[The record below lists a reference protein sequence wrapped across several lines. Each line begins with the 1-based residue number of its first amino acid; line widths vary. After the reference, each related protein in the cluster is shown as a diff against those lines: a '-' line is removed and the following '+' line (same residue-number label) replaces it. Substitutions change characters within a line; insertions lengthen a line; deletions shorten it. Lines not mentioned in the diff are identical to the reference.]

1 MVKKRASNS
10 DGVGGPIG
18 PQQLY
23 AAAKAALSM
32 ARTILESLPIKG
44 EARLKSD
51 INVIDQWFQSAG
63 EDYTTFERIRNPE
76 RLPWPG
82 MGLGTYHV
90 AAPSSKAVAHFHE
103 LCEAMARIC
112 ESYQWQGISDG
123 SRIPHSMQRYG
134 TALIPEVNVAFVC
147 SVAIAAQGLSEDLN
161 PTDTD
166 GRQWVGNLVAAA
178 ETLARA
184 EANIEPPKP
193 VEPQA
198 KFVFRPD
205 GDGYFLNGFGESGHF
220 TTKGAKGLHDL
231 FRLVQTPGVPVP
243 MLEIDSG
250 PGVER
255 AEGDGRSRQL
265 VADGETFKQ
274 LAAKRKQL
282 KADIESAGS
291 DMERGEL
298 EAELAKLEET
308 AKGMK
313 GLKGKP
319 RDLNNPLDK
328 LRPKLL
334 KRISTAGDRLREAN
348 LNKLADHFGLTV
360 SSESGCLV
368 YRPAIDGLT
377 WNVAKL

>member
-32 ARTILESLPIKG
+32 ARTILESLPIKS

-198 KFVFRPD
+198 KTRESGAGA
-205 GDGYFLNGFGESGHF
+205 GDGQLQLKPCEGKAWSQYQKAFGQNAELTTDRQAYDWFVDEIADDAGELPSFASWSRYLRAARKAMDQGKNGPRIGNETRS
-220 TTKGAKGLHDL
+220 
-231 FRLVQTPGVPVP
+231 VV
-243 MLEIDSG
+243 S
-250 PGVER
+250 VER
-255 AEGDGRSRQL
+255 
-265 VADGETFKQ
+265 
-274 LAAKRKQL
+274 
-282 KADIESAGS
+282 IE
-291 DMERGEL
+291 R
-298 EAELAKLEET
+298 
-308 AKGMK
+308 
-313 GLKGKP
+313 P
-319 RDLNNPLDK
+319 R
-328 LRPKLL
+328 
-334 KRISTAGDRLREAN
+334 KRIEADR
-348 LNKLADHFGLTV
+348 
-360 SSESGCLV
+360 
-368 YRPAIDGLT
+368 
-377 WNVAKL
+377 